1 MNAFYLIN
9 LLVYAAVDAM
19 ACLGLSQQFGVAG
32 VTNFGFIIFQAAG
45 GYAAAALSLPH
56 DSANGGFQSYI
67 GGLNLPFPV
76 PWIGAALVGG
86 LIAIP
91 FTFLVGRRLRGDF
104 AAVGL
109 LVTAVLLNLLVTNYR
124 PLLNGDAGLSLI
136 PAPLH
141 GDNVFSVQSP
151 GYQWAFAV
159 LAAALA
165 LAVYL
170 FVRRITESPYG
181 RSLRAMRD
189 NDVVADS
196 LGKNL
201 LWLRTVMLVA
211 GGAIAGLSGGIL
223 VTYITTW
230 SPAAWGYAETVV
242 LFAAVIIGGAG
253 NHRGAVLGAIL
264 VPVGFE
270 EITRFIPTSNNLPP
284 NLIPSLQWVAIGLLI
299 VVFLWLRP
307 QGILPERK
315 RVIHLPGSARA
326 GGASAGS
333 APRGRAS
340 AGLPSDAVAETEGRS
355 RAPADGDRRRIY
367 ARYSPRPSSP
377 QASDGVGSASPSARP
392 ASPRAADEGDSA
404 SPSARPASPRAAD
417 EGGSASPSA
426 PASHGEGAASLR
438 SPRADVVIEAVDV
451 VREFGGVRAVAGV
464 SFQVR
469 RGTLTGLIGPN
480 GAGKSTLL
488 AMLAGTLPVTS
499 GKILYEG
506 RDITGVPAFRRARVG
521 LVRTFQLAS
530 EFKRLTVM
538 ENLLSAVRGNRGDT
552 FRGSLLGK
560 RYWGGDETEAIAR
573 AEAILQRFGL
583 DQFAN
588 HYAGELSGGQRRLV
602 EIMRALMTEPAAL
615 LLDEPMAGVHPNLA
629 RRIGN
634 ELVALCEE
642 GMTIL
647 MVEHELAIMD
657 EFCDPVVVM
666 AEGAVLAEGTMEQ
679 LRMRSEVV
687 EAYLVG

>member
-45 GYAAAALSLPH
+45 GYAAAVLALPH

-76 PWIGAALVGG
+76 PWIGAAVVGG
-86 LIAIP
+86 LIAVP
-91 FTFLVGRRLRGDF
+91 FIFLVGRRLRGDF

-136 PAPLH
+136 PTPLH
-141 GDNVFSVQSP
+141 GDNVFSVQSA

-159 LAAALA
+159 LAIALA

-170 FVRRITESPYG
+170 FVRRITWSPYG

-201 LWLRTVMLVA
+201 LWLRTVMLVT

-253 NHRGAVLGAIL
+253 NHRGAILGAIL

-299 VVFLWLRP
+299 VIFLWVRP

-315 RVIHLPGSARA
+315 RVIHLPGSAEAAPA
-326 GGASAGS
+326 GEANAGW
-333 APRGRAS
+333 RR
-340 AGLPSDAVAETEGRS
+340 DAVAQTEGPSPR
-355 RAPADGDRRRIY
+355 PADADRGHIY
-367 ARYSPRPSSP
+367 ARSSPRPPSSRVP
-377 QASDGVGSASPSARP
+377 DPDGSASPSPRP
-392 ASPRAADEGDSA
+392 PAPRVPESD
-404 SPSARPASPRAAD
+404 
-417 EGGSASPSA
+417 GSASPSPRA
-426 PASHGEGAASLR
+426 PDSDGSPSPSLR
-438 SPRADVVIEAVDV
+438 SPGSGVPDGERPVVIEAVDV

-488 AMLAGTLPVTS
+488 AMLAGTLGVTS
-499 GKILYEG
+499 GKIIYEE
-506 RDITGVPAFRRARVG
+506 RDITGVPAYRRARLG

-560 RYWGGDETEAIAR
+560 RYWGADETAAIAR

-583 DQFAN
+583 EQFAN

-602 EIMRALMTEPAAL
+602 EIMRALMTEPTAL

-634 ELVALCEE
+634 ELVALCAE

-679 LRMRSEVV
+679 LRRRSEVV

>member
-45 GYAAAALSLPH
+45 GYAAAILALPRS
-56 DSANGGFQSYI
+56 SANGGFQSYI
-67 GGLNLPFPV
+67 GGWNLPFPL
-76 PWIGAALVGG
+76 PWIGAAVVGG
-86 LIAIP
+86 LIAVP

-136 PAPLH
+136 PTPLR
-141 GDNVFSVQSP
+141 GINVFSVQSA
-151 GYQWAFAV
+151 GYQWVFTAAAVV
-159 LAAALA
+159 LAVG
-165 LAVYL
+165 VYL
-170 FVRRITESPYG
+170 LVRRITGSPYG

-201 LWLRTVMLVA
+201 LSLRTAMLVT

-253 NHRGAVLGAIL
+253 NHRGAILGAIL

-299 VVFLWLRP
+299 VIFLWLRP

-315 RVIHLPGSARA
+315 RVIRLPGLA
-326 GGASAGS
+326 
-333 APRGRAS
+333 
-340 AGLPSDAVAETEGRS
+340 
-355 RAPADGDRRRIY
+355 
-367 ARYSPRPSSP
+367 
-377 QASDGVGSASPSARP
+377 
-392 ASPRAADEGDSA
+392 ASPRAQNG
-404 SPSARPASPRAAD
+404 RPAMPPPRNQAGGPAGLTVQDGGPAGPAPRA
-417 EGGSASPSA
+417 GST
-426 PASHGEGAASLR
+426 
-438 SPRADVVIEAVDV
+438 DVMLETVGV
-451 VREFGGVRAVAGV
+451 VREFGGVRAVDGV

-469 RGTLTGLIGPN
+469 KGTLTGLIGPN

-499 GKILYEG
+499 GTIVYEG
-506 RDITGVPAFRRARVG
+506 RDITGVPAFRRARLG

-538 ENLLSAVRGNRGDT
+538 ENLLSAVPGNRGDT

-560 RYWGGDETEAIAR
+560 RYWQADETAAIAR

-583 DQFAN
+583 EQFAN
-588 HYAGELSGGQRRLV
+588 HYAGDLSGGQRRLV
-602 EIMRALMTEPAAL
+602 EIMRALMAEPATL

-679 LRMRSEVV
+679 LRGRSEVV

>member
-1 MNAFYLIN
+1 MNSYYLIN
-9 LLVYAAVDAM
+9 LLIYAAVDAM

-45 GYAAAALSLPH
+45 GYAAAVLALPH

-76 PWIGAALVGG
+76 PWIGAAVVGG
-86 LIAIP
+86 LIAVP

-136 PAPLH
+136 PTPLH
-141 GDNVFSVQSP
+141 GGNVFSVQSA
-151 GYQWAFAV
+151 GYQWSFAV
-159 LAAALA
+159 LAIALA

-201 LWLRTVMLVA
+201 LSLRTVMLVT

-253 NHRGAVLGAIL
+253 NHLGAILGAIL

-270 EITRFIPTSNNLPP
+270 EITRFIPTSNSLPP

-299 VVFLWLRP
+299 VVFLWVRP

-315 RVIHLPGSARA
+315 RVIRLPGPAASSQAA
-326 GGASAGS
+326 LPGAALPG
-333 APRGRAS
+333 AAS
-340 AGLPSDAVAETEGRS
+340 
-355 RAPADGDRRRIY
+355 
-367 ARYSPRPSSP
+367 YSPASSGAASSGAASSGAASSGAASSGAARGGRPP
-377 QASDGVGSASPSARP
+377 VP
-392 ASPRAADEGDSA
+392 APRAASTE
-404 SPSARPASPRAAD
+404 
-417 EGGSASPSA
+417 
-426 PASHGEGAASLR
+426 
-438 SPRADVVIEAVDV
+438 VVLETVDV
-451 VREFGGVRAVAGV
+451 VREFGGVHAVDGV
-464 SFQVR
+464 SIQVR
-469 RGTLTGLIGPN
+469 KGTLTGLIGPN

-488 AMLAGTLPVTS
+488 AMLAGTLGVTS
-499 GKILYEG
+499 GKIIYEG
-506 RDITGVPAFRRARVG
+506 RDVTGVPAYRRARLG

-560 RYWGGDETEAIAR
+560 RYWGADETAAIAR
-573 AEAILQRFGL
+573 AEAILERFGL
-583 DQFAN
+583 EQFAN

-602 EIMRALMTEPAAL
+602 EIMRALMTEPDAL

-634 ELVALCEE
+634 ELVALCAD

-679 LRMRSEVV
+679 LRRRSEVV

>member
-45 GYAAAALSLPH
+45 GYAAAILALPH
-56 DSANGGFQSYI
+56 SSANGGFQSYI
-67 GGLNLPFPV
+67 GGWNLPFPL
-76 PWIGAALVGG
+76 PWIGAAVVGG
-86 LIAIP
+86 LIAVP

-136 PAPLH
+136 PTPLR
-141 GDNVFSVQSP
+141 GINVFSVQSA
-151 GYQWAFAV
+151 GYQWAFTVAAVV
-159 LAAALA
+159 LAV
-165 LAVYL
+165 AVYL
-170 FVRRITESPYG
+170 LVRRITASPYG

-189 NDVVADS
+189 NDMVADS

-201 LWLRTVMLVA
+201 LSLRTAMLVT

-253 NHRGAVLGAIL
+253 NHRGAILGAIL

-315 RVIHLPGSARA
+315 RVIHLPGA
-326 GGASAGS
+326 
-333 APRGRAS
+333 
-340 AGLPSDAVAETEGRS
+340 
-355 RAPADGDRRRIY
+355 
-367 ARYSPRPSSP
+367 
-377 QASDGVGSASPSARP
+377 
-392 ASPRAADEGDSA
+392 ASPRAQNGRPPVPP
-404 SPSARPASPRAAD
+404 SPNQDGGPPGPAAR
-417 EGGSASPSA
+417 GSSPSA
-426 PASHGEGAASLR
+426 PRAASTGVML
-438 SPRADVVIEAVDV
+438 ETVDV
-451 VREFGGVRAVAGV
+451 VREFGGVRAVDGV

-469 RGTLTGLIGPN
+469 KGTLTGLIGPN

-499 GKILYEG
+499 GTIMYEG
-506 RDITGVPAFRRARVG
+506 RDITGMPAFRRARLG

-538 ENLLSAVRGNRGDT
+538 ENLLSAVPGNRGDT

-560 RYWGGDETEAIAR
+560 RYWQADETAAIAR

-583 DQFAN
+583 EQFAN
-588 HYAGELSGGQRRLV
+588 HYAGDLSGGQRRLV
-602 EIMRALMTEPAAL
+602 EIMRALMAEPATL

-679 LRMRSEVV
+679 LRGRSEVV